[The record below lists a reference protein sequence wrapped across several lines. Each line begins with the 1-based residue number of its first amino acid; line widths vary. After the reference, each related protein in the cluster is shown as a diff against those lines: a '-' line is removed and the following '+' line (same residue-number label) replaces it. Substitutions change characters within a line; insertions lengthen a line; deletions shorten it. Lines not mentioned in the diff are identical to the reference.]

1 MSGST
6 TSDVNL
12 VGDETTLNIARAALL
27 ASLTGAFAIVGSIPI
42 PFSPVPF
49 TLQVLGVFLA
59 GLLLGPVWGAASMLL
74 YLVAGAVG
82 APVFAGGAAGIGENG
97 IGIDPTMANEPVSAA
112 SSAARA
118 MLSVVSSP
126 TRSTPE
132 VVVPLMSA
140 TLPSTDFTVP
150 VDSHRYIY
158 YPLFPYPEATVTDNT
173 EELRDIFEDI
183 SDEDTVT
190 ETQEDSRGSLTREH
204 ASGERLRE
212 IIGRMRENHEFESS
226 LSDDELV
233 TVVQRFY
240 DDATDTAIADGLGAS
255 RRDVFRARLDLH
267 LIRDR
272 DTDAPFDLAALRDL
286 LDDDRST
293 GEIADALDVSGSTV
307 RRYRRVV
314 EAQNEARRVSDR
326 FRSEFEDALLEA
338 GMGEE
343 FTDEMADDGLEEA
356 TEGTETNV
364 SF

>member
-1 MSGST
+1 M
-6 TSDVNL
+6 
-12 VGDETTLNIARAALL
+12 
-27 ASLTGAFAIVGSIPI
+27 
-42 PFSPVPF
+42 
-49 TLQVLGVFLA
+49 
-59 GLLLGPVWGAASMLL
+59 
-74 YLVAGAVG
+74 
-82 APVFAGGAAGIGENG
+82 
-97 IGIDPTMANEPVSAA
+97 
-112 SSAARA
+112 
-118 MLSVVSSP
+118 
-126 TRSTPE
+126 
-132 VVVPLMSA
+132 
-140 TLPSTDFTVP
+140 
-150 VDSHRYIY
+150 
-158 YPLFPYPEATVTDNT
+158 TDNT

-190 ETQEDSRGSLTREH
+190 ETQEDSRGSLTRER
-204 ASGERLRE
+204 ASEERLRE
-212 IIGRMRENHEFESS
+212 IIGRMHEDHEFESS
-226 LSDDELV
+226 LSNDELI
-233 TVVQRFY
+233 TVVERFY
-240 DDATDTAIADGLGAS
+240 DDATDTAIADELGVS

>member
-1 MSGST
+1 M
-6 TSDVNL
+6 
-12 VGDETTLNIARAALL
+12 
-27 ASLTGAFAIVGSIPI
+27 
-42 PFSPVPF
+42 
-49 TLQVLGVFLA
+49 
-59 GLLLGPVWGAASMLL
+59 
-74 YLVAGAVG
+74 
-82 APVFAGGAAGIGENG
+82 
-97 IGIDPTMANEPVSAA
+97 
-112 SSAARA
+112 
-118 MLSVVSSP
+118 
-126 TRSTPE
+126 
-132 VVVPLMSA
+132 
-140 TLPSTDFTVP
+140 
-150 VDSHRYIY
+150 
-158 YPLFPYPEATVTDNT
+158 TDNT

-240 DDATDTAIADGLGAS
+240 DDATDTAIADELGVS

-272 DTDAPFDLAALRDL
+272 DTDAPFDLAVMRDL